1 MPSHDD
7 LPIRSLGVD
16 IGGVLTNPPAHS
28 NDAIAFR
35 LRTLRRM
42 LGLTQGIIGEIA
54 GVGRTA
60 WGNYEKGVR
69 RIELDAALAL
79 RRRFGVTLD
88 WIYEGDWPSLS
99 GKLIDELRK
108 AEAKLGEDGKP

>member
-1 MPSHDD
+1 
-7 LPIRSLGVD
+7 VD
-16 IGGVLTNPPAHS
+16 IGGVPLHPSDHS
-28 NDAIAFR
+28 NDAIAWR
-35 LRTLRRM
+35 LKILRRKH
-42 LGLTQGIIGEIA
+42 GYTQAIIGEIA

-60 WGNYEKGVR
+60 WGNYESGLR
-69 RIELDAALAL
+69 RIDLDAALAL

-108 AEAKLGEDGKP
+108 AEAELIEDEKS